1 MGGGT
6 NRHFAK
12 DDMEMANNFMKRCLT
27 SLIIREMQ
35 VKTMRYHSKHVR
47 KAVMP
52 FAAICGPRD
61 YDTKQSKPDKNL
73 IWYHFYVECKK
84 KKKIQMNLFLQNR
97 NRPTEYKQT
106 NGYQREKR
114 EE

>member
-52 FAAICGPRD
+52 FAAICGPRIMILSKVSQTKTS
-61 YDTKQSKPDKNL
+61 YDTTS
-73 IWYHFYVECKK
+73 
-84 KKKIQMNLFLQNR
+84 M
-97 NRPTEYKQT
+97 
-106 NGYQREKR
+106 
-114 EE
+114 

>member
-1 MGGGT
+1 
-6 NRHFAK
+6 
-12 DDMEMANNFMKRCLT
+12 
-27 SLIIREMQ
+27 MQ

-61 YDTKQSKPDKNL
+61 YDTKQSKSDKNL

-84 KKKIQMNLFLQNR
+84 KKDTNELIFTKQ
-97 NRPTEYKQT
+97 KQT
-106 NGYQREKR
+106 HRIQTN
-114 EE
+114 